1 MTTIAE
7 LRRHRELYN
16 NLTLREL
23 RGKYKRSALGWGW
36 SLVNPVLQMGIYSLV
51 FGYFLKVEP
60 PVGDPS
66 GLHVFAFFL
75 LCGLLPWSFL
85 ANGLT
90 AGMGSLLANANL
102 VKKVWFPREIL
113 VAAAVSGFGVSL
125 LIELGVLCVALLI
138 AGNLVL
144 PWLLPVLAVV
154 VVQAAFVLGL
164 SLTLS
169 VCSVYFR
176 DLEHL
181 LGLALQFWFYATPIV
196 YTVEIV
202 EDALV
207 DRPMLLDLYL
217 LNPMTRFAE
226 VYRDLLYH
234 LRGPTLGTMLYLV
247 AVSSVTLLIGLA
259 TFARLQGRLAEE
271 L

>member
-1 MTTIAE
+1 MTTITE
-7 LRRHRELYN
+7 LRSHRELFS

-36 SLVNPVLQMGIYSLV
+36 SLLNPLVQMGIYSLV
-51 FGYFLKVEP
+51 FGVFFDFDP
-60 PVGDPS
+60 PRGDPS
-66 GLHVFAFFL
+66 GLQVFAFFL
-75 LCGLLPWSFL
+75 LCGLLPWAFL
-85 ANGLT
+85 ANGMT
-90 AGMGSLLANANL
+90 SGMGSLLANANL

-113 VAAAVSGFGVSL
+113 VAATVAGFGVSF
-125 LIELGVLCVALLI
+125 LIELGVLCIALLI
-138 AGNLVL
+138 AGNMVL
-144 PWLLPVLAVV
+144 PWLLPTLGFV

-164 SLTLS
+164 ALVLS

-181 LGLALQFWFYATPIV
+181 IGLGLQLWFYLTPVV
-196 YTVEIV
+196 YSTELV
-202 EDALV
+202 EDALA
-207 DRPMLLDLYL
+207 DHPALLDLYL
-217 LNPMTRFAE
+217 LNPMARFLE

-234 LRGPTLGTMLYLV
+234 LRGPTLGTMAYLV
-247 AVSSVTLLIGLA
+247 AVSVVTLLIGLA

>member
-1 MTTIAE
+1 MTAVSE
-7 LRRHRELYN
+7 LRRHRELFA

-36 SLVNPVLQMGIYSLV
+36 SLLNPLAQMAIFSLV
-51 FGYFLKVEP
+51 FGVFFDFDP
-60 PVGDPS
+60 PKGDPS
-66 GLHVFAFFL
+66 GLQVFAFFM
-75 LCGLLPWSFL
+75 LCGLLPWTFL
-85 ANGLT
+85 ATGVT
-90 AGMGSLLANANL
+90 SGMGSLLANANL
-102 VKKVWFPREIL
+102 VKKVWFPRELL
-113 VAAAVSGFGVSL
+113 VGATVASFGVSF
-125 LIELGVLCVALLI
+125 LIELGVLCIALLI
-138 AGNLVL
+138 AGNMVL
-144 PWLLPVLAVV
+144 PWVLPTLAVV
-154 VVQAAFVLGL
+154 AVQAAFVLGL
-164 SLTLS
+164 ALTLS

>member
-1 MTTIAE
+1 MTTVTE
-7 LRRHRELYN
+7 LRRHRELFA

-51 FGYFLKVEP
+51 FGYFLKVPP

-75 LCGLLPWSFL
+75 LCGLLPWNFL
-85 ANGLT
+85 ANGLQ

-102 VKKVWFPREIL
+102 VRKVWFPREIL
-113 VAAAVSGFGVSL
+113 VAAAVGAFGVSF
-125 LIELGVLCVALLI
+125 LIEIAVLAGAFLI
-138 AGNLVL
+138 AANMVV
-144 PWLLPVLAVV
+144 PWLLPVLGVMV
-154 VVQAAFVLGL
+154 LQTAFVLGL
-164 SLTLS
+164 ALALS

-181 LGLALQFWFYATPIV
+181 IGLVLQFWFYSTPIV
-196 YTVEIV
+196 YPVSIV
-202 EDALV
+202 EDRLV
-207 DRPMLLDLYL
+207 NHPLLLDLYL
-217 LNPMTRFAE
+217 LNPMARFAE

-234 LRGPTLGTMLYLV
+234 LRGPSLGAMLYLV
-247 AVSSVTLLIGLA
+247 AVSAVTLLIGLA
-259 TFARLQGRLAEE
+259 TFDRLQGRLAEE

>member
-1 MTTIAE
+1 MTTVRE
-7 LRRHRELYN
+7 LRRHRELFA

-23 RGKYKRSALGWGW
+23 RGKYKRSVLGWGW
-36 SLVNPVLQMGIYSLV
+36 SLVNPILQMGIYSLV

-85 ANGLT
+85 ANGLN

-102 VKKVWFPREIL
+102 VRKVWFPREIL
-113 VAAAVSGFGVSL
+113 VAAAVGGVGVAF
-125 LIELGVLCVALLI
+125 LIEVAVLAVAFLI
-138 AGNLVL
+138 AQNMVL
-144 PWLLPVLAVV
+144 PWLLPVLAVMV
-154 VVQAAFVLGL
+154 IQAAFVLGL
-164 SLTLS
+164 SLALS

-181 LGLALQFWFYATPIV
+181 IGLVLQFWFYATPIV
-196 YTVEIV
+196 YPVSIV
-202 EDALV
+202 QDLH
-207 DRPMLLDLYL
+207 RPLLLDLYL
-217 LNPMTRFAE
+217 LNPMARFAE

-234 LRGPTLGTMLYLV
+234 LRGPALATMLYLA
-247 AVSSVTLLIGLA
+247 AVSSVTLLVGLV

>member
-1 MTTIAE
+1 MTTVKE
-7 LRRHRELYN
+7 LRRHRELFA

-66 GLHVFAFFL
+66 ELHVFAFFL

-85 ANGLT
+85 ANGLS

-102 VKKVWFPREIL
+102 VRKVWFPREIL
-113 VAAAVSGFGVSL
+113 VAAAVGGFGVSF
-125 LIELGVLCVALLI
+125 LIEIAVLAVALLI
-138 AGNLVL
+138 AGNMVL
-144 PWLLPVLAVV
+144 PWLLPVIGVMTIQTV
-154 VVQAAFVLGL
+154 FVLGL

-181 LGLALQFWFYATPIV
+181 MGLVLQFWFYATPIV

-202 EDALV
+202 EDALE
-207 DRPMLLDLYL
+207 DHPRLLDLYM

-234 LRGPTLGTMLYLV
+234 LRGPTLGTMLYLI
-247 AVSSVTLLIGLA
+247 AVSTVTLLVGLA